1 MSCLEIA
8 EQPYKIITA
17 NNSFLTVCS
26 DSQFSTFNLQ
36 PFARIHHSLYVTF
49 SQGVSLDDGRS
60 VFVGRR
66 EHGRG
71 NCLYLWE
78 RGDIIKELNLDDNI
92 ESVTSSGREVLV
104 LLKYQAIIIS
114 HNLEVISKIETGDND
129 YVIGDISDTVVCIP
143 DSNTGTLTILS
154 LLEPRSLFIYAHD
167 HPIRSVSLSPSGS
180 LLATAST
187 QGTLIRVFDTRTG
200 SCVNQLRVSWMQSD
214 IYSLAVS
221 KDDKYVAAVSRDGNL
236 YIFNLEVIPSLFSIY
251 SYSCTT
257 DLYTPGKLVFTD
269 KKTLHV
275 ITHSECLTFEIES
288 DRINCINRNQISN
301 LAEEWVLLD

>member
-8 EQPYKIITA
+8 EQPYRIITA

-36 PFARIHHSLYVTF
+36 PFARIHHSVYVTF

-66 EHGRG
+66 EHSKA

-78 RGDIIKELNLDDNI
+78 RGDIIKELGLESNI
-92 ESVTSSGREVLV
+92 VSLTSSGREVLV
-104 LLKYQAIIIS
+104 LLRYQAMIIS
-114 HNLEVISKIETGDND
+114 PDLEVISKIETGYNE
-129 YVIGDISDTVVCIP
+129 YGIGDISDTIVCIP

-154 LLEPRSLFIYAHD
+154 LIEPRSLIIYAHD
-167 HPIRSVSLSPSGS
+167 HPIRSISLSPSGS
-180 LLATAST
+180 LLATASI
-187 QGTLIRVFDTRTG
+187 QGTLIRLFDTRTG
-200 SCVNQLRVSWMQSD
+200 SCVNQIIVSWMQGE

-221 KDDKYVAAVSRDGNL
+221 RYEKYVSAVSRYWNL
-236 YIFNLEVIPSLFSIY
+236 YIFNLEEIPSLFSMY

-275 ITHSECLTFEIES
+275 ITHSECLTFVIES
-288 DRINCINRNQISN
+288 ERINCTNRNQIST

>member
-8 EQPYKIITA
+8 EQPYRIITA

-26 DSQFSTFNLQ
+26 GSQFSTFNLQ
-36 PFARIHHSLYVTF
+36 PFARIHHSVYVTF

-60 VFVGRR
+60 VLVGRR
-66 EHGRG
+66 EHGKG

-78 RGDIIKELNLDDNI
+78 RGDIIEELELDSNI
-92 ESVTSSGREVLV
+92 ESVNSSGREVLV
-104 LLKYQAIIIS
+104 LLRYQAIIIS
-114 HNLEVISKIETGDND
+114 TNLEVISKIETGNNQ
-129 YVIGDISDTVVCIP
+129 YIIGDISDTIVCIP
-143 DSNTGTLTILS
+143 DYNTGTLTILS
-154 LLEPRSLFIYAHD
+154 LLEPKSLIIYAHD
-167 HPIRSVSLSPSGS
+167 HPIRSISLSPSGS

-187 QGTLIRVFDTRTG
+187 QGTLIRLFDTRTG
-200 SCVNQLRVSWMQSD
+200 SCVNQLRVSWMQCD
-214 IYSLAVS
+214 IYSLALS
-221 KDDKYVAAVSRDGNL
+221 RDDKYVAAMSRDGNL
-236 YIFNLEVIPSLFSIY
+236 YIFNLDESPSLFSMY

-275 ITHSECLTFEIES
+275 ITHNECLTFVIES
-288 DRINCINRNQISN
+288 ETIKCINRNQIST